1 MMIIV
6 TNKTRWIEMLDDY
19 INGFVERKKD
29 GTYGGSLTIEGIT
42 LQGGIT
48 AVYFK
53 DEGENYLW
61 LRRKKVLEYDFE
73 SQTYKERDAKPQ
85 FEAYLKKQIDNN
97 AVAYKGE
104 FVFMRFKFSITG
116 VWDKILGNDKQR
128 LNLYVERLPHS
139 QQTIINSINKARK
152 NEK

>member
-1 MMIIV
+1 MI
-6 TNKTRWIEMLDDY
+6 DDY

-53 DEGENYLW
+53 DDGENYLW

-73 SQTYKERDAKPQ
+73 SQSYKEREAKPQ
-85 FEAYLKKQIDNN
+85 FEAYLKKQVKNN
-97 AVAYKGE
+97 TVAYNGE
-104 FVFMRFKFSITG
+104 FIFMRFKFSIVG

-128 LNLYVERLPHS
+128 LNLFVERLPLS
-139 QQTIINSINKARK
+139 QQTIINSINESKK
-152 NEK
+152 K